1 MTPAQLERLGEHLQ
15 RLRLF
20 KSRERLEALLQEAV
34 AQELPYV
41 DFLERVLSEEVAS
54 KTAKHISMRT
64 SLARFPFVKTLE
76 AFDFSY
82 QPALDKKQIQQ
93 LASCH
98 FIEHGENVVV
108 LGPPGVGKSHLAI
121 GLGLKAIACGYRVLF
136 TTAAAMIATLTK
148 ALAEGKLED
157 KLKLYTVPRLLIV
170 DEIGY
175 LPIDR
180 QGANLFFQLISRRYE
195 KGPMILTSNQSFGA
209 WGEVFGDRVIATAIL
224 DRVLHHAITVNIRG
238 NSYRLKDKLKAGLV
252 RPEESTTTIS

>member
-1 MTPAQLERLGEHLQ
+1 
-15 RLRLF
+15 LF
-20 KSRERLEALLQEAV
+20 KSKERLEALLQEA
-34 AQELPYV
+34 ATQELAYA

-54 KTAKHISMRT
+54 KTAKHVSMRT
-64 SLARFPFVKTLE
+64 SLARFPFVKSLE
-76 AFDFSY
+76 TFDFAY
-82 QPALDKKQIQQ
+82 QPSLDKKQIQT

-98 FIEHGENVVV
+98 FIEHGENIVI
-108 LGPPGVGKSHLAI
+108 LGPPGVGKSHLAV
-121 GLGLKAIACGYRVLF
+121 GRGLKAIEHGYRVLF
-136 TTAAAMIATLTK
+136 TTAAGMITTLTK

-157 KLKLYTVPRLLIV
+157 KLKFYTVPTLLSI

-175 LPIDR
+175 LPIER

-252 RPEESTTTIS
+252 RAEESSTTIG

>member
-1 MTPAQLERLGEHLQ
+1 MNPAQLERLQEQLT

-34 AQELPYV
+34 AKELPYA
-41 DFLERVLSEEVAS
+41 DFLDQLLGEEIAS
-54 KTAKHISMRT
+54 KTAKHVTMRT
-64 SLARFPFVKTLE
+64 SLARFPFVKALE
-76 AFDFSY
+76 TFDFAY
-82 QPALDKKQIQQ
+82 QPSLDKKQIQT

-98 FIEHGENVVV
+98 FIEHGENVVI
-108 LGPPGVGKSHLAI
+108 LGPPGVGKTHLGVA
-121 GLGLKAIACGYRVLF
+121 LGLKAIEHGYRVLF
-136 TTAAAMIATLTK
+136 TTAAAMIAQLTR
-148 ALAEGKLED
+148 ALGEGRLED

-180 QGANLFFQLISRRYE
+180 SGANLFFQLISRRYE

-224 DRVLHHAITVNIRG
+224 DRVLHHAITINIRG

-252 RPEESTTTIS
+252 RAEEPATVN

>member
-1 MTPAQLERLGEHLQ
+1 MTPAQLERLGEQLQ

-20 KSRERLEALLQEAV
+20 KSKERLEALLQEA
-34 AQELPYV
+34 ASQELPYA

-54 KTAKHISMRT
+54 KTAKHVSMRT
-64 SLARFPFVKTLE
+64 SLARFPFVKSLE
-76 AFDFSY
+76 TFDFAY
-82 QPALDKKQIQQ
+82 QPSLDKKQIQT

-98 FIEHGENVVV
+98 FIEHGENIVI
-108 LGPPGVGKSHLAI
+108 LGPPGVGKSHLAV
-121 GLGLKAIACGYRVLF
+121 GLGLKAIEHGYRVLF
-136 TTAAAMIATLTK
+136 TTAAGMNTTITK

-157 KLKLYTVPRLLIV
+157 KLKFYTVPRLLII

-175 LPIDR
+175 LPIER

-252 RPEESTTTIS
+252 RAEESSTTIG